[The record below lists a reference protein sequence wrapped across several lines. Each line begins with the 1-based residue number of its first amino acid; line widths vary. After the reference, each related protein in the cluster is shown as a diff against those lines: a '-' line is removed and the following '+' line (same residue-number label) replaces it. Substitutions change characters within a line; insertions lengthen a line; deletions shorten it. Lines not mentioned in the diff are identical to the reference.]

1 MLCDSS
7 FFVVHGFQVIVLNPM
22 KTGGVGFKHGINV
35 VGFLIS
41 KGTFDICFNFLFFI
55 KSLVES

>member
-1 MLCDSS
+1 
-7 FFVVHGFQVIVLNPM
+7 M